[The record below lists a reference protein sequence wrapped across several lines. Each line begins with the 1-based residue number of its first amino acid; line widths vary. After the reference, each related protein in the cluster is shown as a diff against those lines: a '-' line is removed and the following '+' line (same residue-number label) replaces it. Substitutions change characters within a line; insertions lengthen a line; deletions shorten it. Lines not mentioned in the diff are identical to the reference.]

1 MSTMGLDK
9 KDKIKNLISNPFLYV
24 LSVLLVLVVYFLK
37 AYAQVPNLD
46 YIPINGTFQNY
57 NIIRRFLDGQIPF
70 VDFPAYL
77 GMGHLVVTSFFTLLF
92 GGDYAASVIAY
103 HFVSSLSVVIY
114 CYALSFV
121 FFKRNW
127 VIPSFLA
134 VLFRIVLYPLLDP
147 LFLGGNSARSI
158 RALVIPIS
166 ILIYVIVSAFIESRK
181 DVSENKKFYYHL
193 ILLSVISGMAFVW
206 SNDYGLVCFIAIILL
221 VPLLVLV
228 KKKSIWK
235 MLISVAVVIF
245 GTMIIAAL
253 LVLIVSRGHFN
264 DWFRSNFFSSQ
275 YQSWYFEAP
284 KYHAT
289 YLYQLDLSFPVIV
302 CILMLL
308 AHLVI
313 VIRKLTWE
321 NIRRFGT
328 IAFAMLSFFGACEAY
343 RLFSLRDKAYGLIL
357 LGTEVIVLVFEL
369 IFFVIRCLKKN
380 DKKLN
385 RKMEM
390 VLFIVPASFVI
401 VGLVIS
407 LFGLKRDKSS
417 LKYYPELGGYLNCC
431 SEDLDRSL
439 ELVGDRKV
447 FSEYASSLEV
457 ATDQYQPS
465 GYDYIIHVLT
475 DDTRKEYLRAFSE
488 KDFDVAST
496 IRVDYAMYGKWLR
509 MANWYFYRE
518 LYSDWH
524 FIGCNSYAD
533 YWEYGEE
540 PDSVYTGEIKTD
552 VYRVSDSQVYVLV
565 GTEDKTINGIADVC
579 IDYEA
584 NVKEDAS
591 KLFIL
596 RVIVGATDTNAS
608 GDQLNQWC
616 LRQKNKEYIPVE
628 IVDGFG
634 YVILDSYPVDKTTIE
649 VNELSCDRIFL
660 LTDNDIGRG

>member
-1 MSTMGLDK
+1 MSTTGLDK
-9 KDKIKNLISNPFLYV
+9 ENKIKKLMSNPFLYV
-24 LSVLLVLVVYFLK
+24 LSVLLVLVVYYLK

-46 YIPINGTFQNY
+46 YVPINGTFQNY

-92 GGDYAASVIAY
+92 GGNYAASVISY

-114 CYALSFV
+114 CYVLSFV

-127 VIPSFLA
+127 VIPSFMA
-134 VLFRIVLYPLLDP
+134 VLFRVVLYPVFDP
-147 LFLGGNSARSI
+147 MFLGGNSARSI

-166 ILIYVIVSAFIESRK
+166 ILIYVIGSAIIESRK
-181 DVSENKKFYYHL
+181 EMSENKKFYLHL

-206 SNDYGLVCFIAIILL
+206 SNDYGLVCFIAIMML
-221 VPLLVLV
+221 VPLFVLV
-228 KKKSIWK
+228 KKKSVLK
-235 MLISVAVVIF
+235 MLLSEGVVIA
-245 GTMIIAAL
+245 GTVIIASL
-253 LVLIVSRGHFN
+253 LVLIVSRGHFY

-284 KYHAT
+284 ELHAT
-289 YLYQLDLSFPVIV
+289 YLYQLDLSVPIIA
-302 CILMLL
+302 CILILL
-308 AHLVI
+308 GHLV
-313 VIRKLTWE
+313 VLLRKITWE

-328 IAFAMLSFFGACEAY
+328 IVFAMLSFFGACEAY
-343 RLFSLRDKAYGLIL
+343 RLFSLRDRAYGLML
-357 LGTEVIVLVFEL
+357 LCAEVIILVFD
-369 IFFVIRCLKKN
+369 IMFIVIRSIKKN
-380 DKKLN
+380 DMKLN
-385 RKMEM
+385 KIVEM
-390 VLFIVPASFVI
+390 ILFVAPASFVI
-401 VGLVIS
+401 VGLVMS
-407 LFGLKRDKSS
+407 LFGLKRDNSS
-417 LKYYPELGGYLNCC
+417 LKYYPELGGYLDYC

-457 ATDQYQPS
+457 VTDQYQPS

-475 DDTRKEYLRAFSE
+475 DDTREEYLRTFSE
-488 KDFDVAST
+488 KNFDVAST

-509 MANWYFYRE
+509 RANWFYYRE

-524 FIGCNSYAD
+524 FIGRNSYAD

-540 PDSVYTGEIKTD
+540 PDSIYTGEIKTD
-552 VYRVSDSQVYVLV
+552 IYRVSDSQVYVIV

-584 NVKEDAS
+584 KVKEDAS
-591 KLFIL
+591 SIFIL
-596 RVIVGATDTNAS
+596 RVMVGATDDNTAD
-608 GDQLNQWC
+608 DQLNQWC

-628 IVDGFG
+628 IVDGIG
-634 YVILDSYPVDKTTIE
+634 YVILDSYPIDKTSIE

-660 LTDNDIGRG
+660 LTDEDIGRG